1 MIIIRLGELRTI
13 TKDFDNRLIIK
24 VACYDNVKGIH
35 IFDVDFD
42 MSNNNEL
49 YLRVIDED

>member
-1 MIIIRLGELRTI
+1 MRLGELRTI
-13 TKDFDNRLIIK
+13 IRDFDNRLIIK
-24 VACYDNVKGIH
+24 IVNYSEKGND

-49 YLRVIDED
+49 YLRIVDED